1 MGPQVLYEASFTIQK
16 GWLILLVLFV
26 AFSCIAVH
34 HLKRLKNPRKYGT
47 KDAKAGVIV
56 GVLGTLFLIAVM
68 AFVVPDQIRMYQCTV
83 GAYEHGEYRIVEGY
97 VEQYKPAQK
106 VGKGES
112 FSIDGVDFEYYD
124 NVVQF
129 GYHKTSALG
138 GVITGDGQHLRV
150 GYTQYRSLGNV
161 IVYIEELP

>member
-1 MGPQVLYEASFTIQK
+1 MKSQVLYEASFTMQI
-16 GWLILLVLFV
+16 GWLLLLVLLV
-26 AFSCIAVH
+26 AFPCIAIHYVKK
-34 HLKRLKNPRKYGT
+34 LRNPRKYGT
-47 KDAKAGVIV
+47 RDAKAGVII
-56 GVLGTLFLIAVM
+56 GVLGTLFMIAVM
-68 AFVVPDQIRMYQCTV
+68 AFVVPDQIRMYRCMV
-83 GAYEHGEYRIVEGY
+83 GAYERGEYQIAEGY

-129 GYHKTSALG
+129 GYHNTSALG

-150 GYTQYRSLGNV
+150 GYTQYKSLGNV